1 MRKYNTLSGM
11 PQIQFNKG
19 EKKFEAMN
27 PGEDADVP
35 TITKRLNQ
43 FRRPDDQLPTYDK
56 DQGTFVKGN
65 KKGPLTDFKEE
76 TLFQDIIPRLQGKKI
91 NYNKKKPVS
100 DLDLLY
106 SASTPSEKREM
117 RQKYKEYNF
126 VKKAFKEDLRKQ
138 EVLKQKS
145 EPIIN
150 FSPIPNYYETRKEL
164 IQEKPKQ
171 QPKQP
176 KPEGI
181 TQVLFSAPPKE
192 TGGLDEIIEDAVFRL
207 KNPWINGGS
216 TLERRKK
223 SGDDKQGG
231 TDDR

>member
-1 MRKYNTLSGM
+1 MRKKLLHNPAT
-11 PQIQFNKG
+11 N
-19 EKKFEAMN
+19 KFEDLD
-27 PGEDADVP
+27 PDVP

-76 TLFQDIIPRLQGKKI
+76 TIFQDILPRLQGKKKKI
-91 NYNKKKPVS
+91 NYNKRKPVS

-117 RQKYKEYNF
+117 RQKFKEYNF
-126 VKKAFKEDLRKQ
+126 VKKAWKDDLRKQ
-138 EVLKQKS
+138 EVLKQKN

-164 IQEKPKQ
+164 IQE
-171 QPKQP
+171 QPKPQPTQP